1 VQKSRP
7 HRWLIFFV
15 SASLLFGGAS
25 TALSLIAHTGSAHR
39 LFTARLA
46 QAFGRNVEVSYY
58 DWRWLPSPGVVAH
71 YVTIGEDPR
80 FGNEYFLRAQSVAAS
95 PRWGAL
101 FSGRLELGSLV
112 LMDPS
117 LNLVRN
123 ADGKWNV
130 ESWLP
135 SPASSKP
142 TLFGPHAPGPA
153 AQLSR
158 IEIQRGRIN
167 FSRGPDRHPF
177 ALTDLEG
184 SIEQESPGRWRIEL
198 EASPLRATV
207 HLQDTGL
214 IRVTGFISGTSARLQ
229 PAELDATWSDAS
241 LADVARLAMGS
252 DPGLRGTLQME
263 LKAKTEPVA
272 GGAQPGAAKWGFTLG
287 ANVIAPHGWNIPA
300 SVDSPSLSI
309 RAEAS
314 WQAGASEFLLSK
326 LLVEGPHS
334 SITGTGSVDWAKEIS
349 PEIKLDSGGVAF
361 ADLLDWYRAFQPGVA
376 DGLTADGYLKS
387 NVELRGWPLRI
398 DKASVNSSRSSVRLN
413 GEQVFE
419 IVGLE
424 GSANLF
430 NGTVAGSIWL
440 SPAPAPSTIPIGLTS
455 RNQTNF
461 PHQALYVGAA
471 YMSLPNT
478 LDTGVNNG
486 EWRYVFE
493 VIAALDHFEQLL
505 QSAKAVG
512 QSVSTNWDAEG
523 GLDARLGWV
532 WDDWKPF
539 PKPTGQVGLRNI
551 ELRLPLLNQPIE
563 IADAKIDLSP
573 VERRITVKKA
583 SALGAHWQGTA
594 SKREI
599 AAPVPGK
606 PAGKMASTPAGNPA
620 FSGWNF
626 DLTADHLDAIQ
637 LDQWLGP
644 RARPSW
650 LTRLFSSED
659 ASANSSA
666 FGGAAGQAVHPG
678 PLATLNARGNL
689 KVGSFHLAP
698 LVVQELRAD
707 VEMQGRDVNFS
718 KFEAQLCGGSITGG
732 LLMKLEADP
741 SYWLELNAEDVD
753 ASELAAL
760 NAELRGKL
768 AGQISGEARV
778 SMHGIG
784 KEDLL
789 NSLKGTGTLS
799 AASAT
804 IQGFDLSNGMHSE
817 KTNPD
822 GAPTAGGAAGI
833 PANPSEQF
841 PVVNAD
847 FSIASRRINFEKIA
861 LLNSEDP
868 FEGRGTVD
876 FGRDIELDLWPQA
889 MPENVE
895 EEVKQTKGE
904 TPVPTFRV
912 TGTLEAPHVTAIAVP
927 RSTTQP
933 APPPA
938 RH

>member
-1 VQKSRP
+1 MQKSRP

-15 SASLLFGGAS
+15 TASLLFGGAS

-39 LFTARLA
+39 LITARLA
-46 QAFGRNVEVSYY
+46 QALGRNVEVSYY

-101 FSGRLELGSLV
+101 LSGRLELGSLV

-123 ADGKWNV
+123 SDGKWNV

-135 SPASSKP
+135 SPALSKP

-177 ALTDLEG
+177 ALADLEG

-229 PAELDATWSDAS
+229 PAELDVTWSDAS

-252 DPGLRGTLQME
+252 DPGVRGTLQME

-272 GGAQPGAAKWGFTLG
+272 GGAQPGAAKWAFMLG
-287 ANVIAPHGWNIPA
+287 ANVIAPHGWNIPER
-300 SVDSPSLSI
+300 VDSPSLSI

-314 WQAGASEFLLSK
+314 WQAGASEVLLNK

-334 SITGTGSVDWAKEIS
+334 SITGAGSVDWAKEIS
-349 PEIKLDSGGVAF
+349 PEIKLDSRGVAF
-361 ADLLDWYRAFQPGVA
+361 ADLLDWYHAFQPGVA
-376 DGLTADGYLKS
+376 ERLTADGYLKS
-387 NVELRGWPLRI
+387 NAELRGWPLKI
-398 DKASVNSSRSSVRLN
+398 EKGSLNSSRSSVRMD

-424 GSANLF
+424 GSANPL
-430 NGTVAGSIWL
+430 NGTVGGSIWL
-440 SPAPAPSTIPIGLTS
+440 SAEPAPGGIPIHLTG
-455 RNQTNF
+455 RNQTNI
-461 PHQALYVGAA
+461 PHQVLFVGAA
-471 YMSLPNT
+471 FASKFLDARVGRGERTYT
-478 LDTGVNNG
+478 L
-486 EWRYVFE
+486 E
-493 VIAALDHFEQLL
+493 VSGALDHFERLL
-505 QSAKAVG
+505 QSAKALG
-512 QSVSTNWDAEG
+512 QSASNNWDAEG
-523 GLDARLGWV
+523 GLDAKLDWV
-532 WDDWKPF
+532 WDSGRPF
-539 PKPTGQVGLRNI
+539 PKPTGQVGLRNV
-551 ELRLPLLNQPIE
+551 ELRLPLLNQPLDIV
-563 IADAKIDLSP
+563 DTRIDLSP
-573 VERRITVKKA
+573 VERRITVRKA
-583 SALGAHWQGTA
+583 SALGARWQGTA
-594 SKREI
+594 SKREV
-599 AAPVPGK
+599 AAPGSEK
-606 PAGKMASTPAGNPA
+606 PAGKLAATTAGNPA
-620 FSGWNF
+620 FTGWTF
-626 DLTADHLDAIQ
+626 DLTADHLDAVQ

-644 RARPSW
+644 RARPGW
-650 LTRLFSSED
+650 LARLFSSED
-659 ASANSSA
+659 ASTNDTA
-666 FGGAAGQAVHPG
+666 FGGPSGRAVHPG

-707 VEMQGRDVNFS
+707 VEMQGRDVNLS

-741 SYWLELNAEDVD
+741 SYWLELNAENVD

-760 NAELRGKL
+760 SSELRGKL

-804 IQGFDLSNGMHSE
+804 IQGFDLSNGTHSE
-817 KTNPD
+817 EQNPD
-822 GAPTAGGAAGI
+822 GGHPSAGAAGI
-833 PANPSEQF
+833 STNPSEQF
-841 PVVNAD
+841 PVVNAE
-847 FSIASRRINFEKIA
+847 FSIASRKINFEKIA
-861 LLNSEDP
+861 LMNSEDP

-876 FGRDIELDLWPQA
+876 FGRGIEFDLWPQA
-889 MPENVE
+889 MAENVE
-895 EEVKQTKGE
+895 QEVKQTGAE
-904 TPVPTFRV
+904 NSVPTFRV
-912 TGTLEAPHVTAIAVP
+912 TGTLEAPRVTVVALP

>member
-1 VQKSRP
+1 M
-7 HRWLIFFV
+7 
-15 SASLLFGGAS
+15 ASLLFGGAS
-25 TALSLIAHTGSAHR
+25 TALSLIARTGRAHR

-135 SPASSKP
+135 SPVSTKP
-142 TLFGPHAPGPA
+142 TLFGPHAPGRA
-153 AQLSR
+153 ALLSR

-167 FSRGPDRHPF
+167 FSRGADRHPF
-177 ALTDLEG
+177 ALADLEG

-214 IRVTGFISGTSARLQ
+214 VRVTGFISGTSARLQ
-229 PAELDATWSDAS
+229 PAELDVTWSDAS

-252 DPGLRGTLQME
+252 DPGVRGTFQME
-263 LKAKTEPVA
+263 LKAQTAPVLE
-272 GGAQPGAAKWGFTLG
+272 GAPPGAAKWGFTLG
-287 ANVIAPHGWNIPA
+287 ASVVAPHGWNIPA
-300 SVDSPSLSI
+300 RADSPSLSV

-314 WQAGASEFLLSK
+314 WQAGASEVQLSK

-334 SITGTGSVDWAKEIS
+334 SITGTGSVNWAHGID
-349 PEIKLDSGGVAF
+349 PQLRLASGGIAY
-361 ADLLDWYRAFQPGVA
+361 ADVLDWYKAFQPGVA
-376 DGLTADGYLKS
+376 EGLTAGGYLQAGA
-387 NVELRGWPLRI
+387 ELAGWPLHVV
-398 DKASVNSSRSSVRLN
+398 DAKLSSSWIETNLDAKTLFVIT
-413 GEQVFE
+413 GV
-419 IVGLE
+419 E
-424 GSANLF
+424 GSMNRTSGKLSTGVVITPPEGSSINIAEIMERAETRPPFEWVDATATMTRRNADSNASAN
-430 NGTVAGSIWL
+430 
-440 SPAPAPSTIPIGLTS
+440 
-455 RNQTNF
+455 
-461 PHQALYVGAA
+461 
-471 YMSLPNT
+471 PNT
-478 LDTGVNNG
+478 WHCDLRVT
-486 EWRYVFE
+486 
-493 VIAALDHFEQLL
+493 AMLDHIEWLL
-505 QSAKAVG
+505 QASKVVG

-523 GLDARLGWV
+523 GLDAKLDWA
-532 WDDWKPF
+532 WDSWKPF

-563 IADAKIDLSP
+563 IADTKIELSP
-573 VERRITVKKA
+573 VERRITVRKA
-583 SALGAHWQGTA
+583 SALGAHWQGIV

-599 AAPVPGK
+599 AAPVSAK
-606 PAGKMASTPAGNPA
+606 PAGKLAAAPAGNPA
-620 FSGWNF
+620 YTGWNF

-666 FGGAAGQAVHPG
+666 FGSAAGQAVHPG

-718 KFEAQLCGGSITGG
+718 KFETQLCGGMISGR

-741 SYWLELNAEDVD
+741 SYWLELTAENVD
-753 ASELAAL
+753 AAELAAL
-760 NAELRGKL
+760 NTELRGKV
-768 AGQISGEARV
+768 AGQISVEARV

-804 IQGFDLSNGMHSE
+804 IQGFDLSNGAHSE
-817 KTNPD
+817 EPNPD
-822 GAPTAGGAAGI
+822 GTHTAGGSGSI
-833 PANPSEQF
+833 PTNPSEQF
-841 PVVNAD
+841 PAVNAE
-847 FSIASRRINFEKIA
+847 FSIVSRKINFEKIA

-876 FGRDIELDLWPQA
+876 FGRGIEIDLWPQA

-895 EEVKQTKGE
+895 QEVKQTGGE

-912 TGTLEAPHVTAIAVP
+912 TGTLEAPHVITVAAP
-927 RSTTQP
+927 RSAAQP